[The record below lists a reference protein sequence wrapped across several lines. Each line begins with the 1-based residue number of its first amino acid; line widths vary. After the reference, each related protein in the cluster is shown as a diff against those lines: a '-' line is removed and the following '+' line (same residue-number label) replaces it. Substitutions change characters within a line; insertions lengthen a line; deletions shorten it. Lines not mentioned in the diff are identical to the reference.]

1 MRMENEDVCLGV
13 FGYST
18 HPLVY
23 MNLFIVVVVVVV
35 RGVFYYSLID
45 FWVFPALSYWLRKV

>member
-18 HPLVY
+18 HPLIY

-35 RGVFYYSLID
+35 RDVFYYSLID
-45 FWVFPALSYWLRKV
+45 F